1 MPNHPNRNWRKKWS
15 VDADQLTA
23 THTLGLVVFFSPVE
37 KPTPTPNGCVCW
49 TTDGRLYQGSA
60 QGVEELAKDLLA
72 TMTVAQAEKRL
83 ARLLREAGEVMAGA
97 LNGKT

>member
-1 MPNHPNRNWRKKWS
+1 MTNHPNRNWRKKWS